1 MNTNEIVATLEEL
14 TVRVQTLE
22 KKVAGLSA
30 IN

>member
-22 KKVAGLSA
+22 KKVAGLSVA
-30 IN
+30 N